1 MRTAAR
7 LNALHEGKIFAGD
20 AERPADERKGAA
32 TSTYTLAAAGEPA
45 VLGGEEG
52 TVARQFEFKIAG
64 LIEARTAETA
74 KDPTP
79 TLTVSAGPLGW

>member
-32 TSTYTLAAAGEPA
+32 ASTYTLTAAGEPA

-52 TVARQFEFKIAG
+52 TVARQYRMKTAAHFAPPSSAATAASNF
-64 LIEARTAETA
+64 ARQ
-74 KDPTP
+74 
-79 TLTVSAGPLGW
+79 SASCS